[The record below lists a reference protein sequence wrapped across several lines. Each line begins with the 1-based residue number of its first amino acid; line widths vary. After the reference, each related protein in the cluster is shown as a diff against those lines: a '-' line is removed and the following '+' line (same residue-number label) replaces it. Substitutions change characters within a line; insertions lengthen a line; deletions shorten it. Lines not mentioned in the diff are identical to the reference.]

1 MIRTILMLSLA
12 LSLPLA
18 HAQKITAPAPAPM
31 SSAPAANANA
41 NGTVLIIPASGEV
54 KMANDEAYLTF
65 VVEEQDRDRAAA
77 SSRVNRR
84 MKEGI
89 ALIQRLDPQ
98 AKLTTSGYFTYPVYP
113 DDGGRTKARQPV
125 AWRVGQ
131 SLTVTTKDLGS
142 LPQTVA
148 RAQEKMALQSL
159 HFGLSEAAR
168 RKLDHQVME
177 DAYRHLYQRIQSM
190 ASILGRKAA
199 QAHLEQVDLAGGDMA
214 RPYVAGRME
223 MSMKDSGSTV
233 EAPQFEPG
241 ETPVQMNIT
250 GRVRFY

>member
-1 MIRTILMLSLA
+1 MEDVVIRTILMLSLA

-31 SSAPAANANA
+31 SSAPAANANANA

-113 DDGGRTKARQPV
+113 DDGGRTKTQQPV

-159 HFGLSEAAR
+159 HLACPKKHVASWTIKSWKTLINTCTSVSNQWPASWDARQRRLTWSRLILPAAIWRGLIWPAAW
-168 RKLDHQVME
+168 KC
-177 DAYRHLYQRIQSM
+177 
-190 ASILGRKAA
+190 
-199 QAHLEQVDLAGGDMA
+199 
-214 RPYVAGRME
+214 P
-223 MSMKDSGSTV
+223 
-233 EAPQFEPG
+233 
-241 ETPVQMNIT
+241 
-250 GRVRFY
+250 